1 MDAMRNVGIGVLGVL
16 FLIGC
21 AATDP
26 PRERAA
32 TAPPSEYLTTEAAA
46 EIDPDCPY
54 LRVQVIAGEYAENTR
69 LVGSRTKRRQ
79 DLLAEK
85 LRKHLNRVGFKVVY
99 DTESTNWVLYSNSV
113 ELPNKRIFWSL
124 SMQKLPT
131 ITDDGALRFRPGS
144 VITRGGRPLQFTSTS
159 LLVVAQPDEIDGMMV
174 DISNDFARKWLPS
187 SQLQCADMNA
197 TLFKEEAELEKIR
210 EQLTDEIK
218 RIQKLRSEQEK
229 QLELDVEP

>member
-1 MDAMRNVGIGVLGVL
+1 L
-16 FLIGC
+16 
-21 AATDP
+21 
-26 PRERAA
+26 
-32 TAPPSEYLTTEAAA
+32 S
-46 EIDPDCPY
+46 
-54 LRVQVIAGEYAENTR
+54 VQVIVGEYAENTR

-79 DLLAEK
+79 GLLAEK

-159 LLVVAQPDEIDGMMV
+159 LLVVAQPDEIDDMMV

-187 SQLQCADMNA
+187 ARLQCADMNA
-197 TLFKEEAELEKIR
+197 TLFKEEAELEKLR

-218 RIQKLRSEQEK
+218 RIRKLRSEQEK
-229 QLELDVEP
+229 HLELDVEP